1 MSNEESPK
9 SSEREAL
16 ERIAKAI
23 EYDVWAHEANI
34 ASAVESRVVAH
45 SAAVQLNTTL
55 QKYLQRVAAAAGAHD
70 FSVSPTRMEQ
80 LLEAVNDKTKKL
92 IEANKTISFLQGY
105 LVKLELAA
113 GMGLKPRDVFS
124 STRLEGLCNTV
135 KAFRLRCED
144 RNNDVE
150 VGVCENSYR
159 HPRQAHFEEL
169 KQAVVDYEQ
178 LFVDSFGAHP
188 SGKEPRD
195 VVAHVCIQHVM
206 EGKNGYL
213 YFWEGKLMLCFVAY
227 REKWDVLNSADT
239 WKVSELNEDLMGPV
253 AAHIKHLYLKLLK
266 RDSDV
271 CDRLAL
277 QAKSLR
283 EEITERRKVLEKRVS
298 R

>member
-1 MSNEESPK
+1 MSDSTK

-16 ERIAKAI
+16 ERIAKACD
-23 EYDVWAHEANI
+23 YDGWAHEGNI
-34 ASAVESRVVAH
+34 AARVEWLLKEKNQRIGFLVGALRSIARLVSLCPVEFEPGMWPGVEDVETILNKMRELTSR
-45 SAAVQLNTTL
+45 
-55 QKYLQRVAAAAGAHD
+55 
-70 FSVSPTRMEQ
+70 
-80 LLEAVNDKTKKL
+80 DK
-92 IEANKTISFLQGY
+92 
-105 LVKLELAA
+105 
-113 GMGLKPRDVFS
+113 
-124 STRLEGLCNTV
+124 
-135 KAFRLRCED
+135 
-144 RNNDVE
+144 DVE
-150 VGVCENSYR
+150 VCQAENSYR

-227 REKWDVLNSADT
+227 REKWDVLKSADT